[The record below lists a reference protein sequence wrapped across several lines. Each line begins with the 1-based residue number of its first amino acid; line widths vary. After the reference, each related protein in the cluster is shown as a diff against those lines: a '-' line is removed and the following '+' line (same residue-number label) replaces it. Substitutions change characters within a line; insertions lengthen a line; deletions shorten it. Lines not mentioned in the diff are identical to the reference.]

1 MTAYEIVVT
10 MATVYVIMA
19 QCVRFYTIS
28 NIINVRA
35 CFAVSNTFQI
45 QMFVV
50 NMKCEREMEMGQDS
64 CSGLGSASSLSSSAV
79 LNQSIM
85 YFI

>member
-1 MTAYEIVVT
+1 MTAYEIAVT

-28 NIINVRA
+28 NILNVRA
-35 CFAVSNTFQI
+35 CFGVSNTFQI

-50 NMKCEREMEMGQDS
+50 NMKYEREMEVGQDS